1 MWSASPIRSI
11 KREDSRKKHLFFRL
25 KFRWNRVKKKRHG
38 PICPLNLAVVSRWR
52 PKIERKTMKIS
63 RHWRIHSA
71 REELAFTSH
80 TTSSSMLGSCRVGWC
95 LTWLQSLPP
104 SSQSLQP
111 PAGLGSNMPNFTRL
125 PCFKTKPFATGDSHF
140 SIGPLSSSNLRV
152 ENITLWDLY
161 AMKTI
166 AY

>member
-1 MWSASPIRSI
+1 MVSFPNSQYQAGRFSKKAPFFSPQVSLEQSQEETARGQSA
-11 KREDSRKKHLFFRL
+11 L
-25 KFRWNRVKKKRHG
+25 
-38 PICPLNLAVVSRWR
+38 LNLAVVSRWR

-152 ENITLWDLY
+152 ENITLWELY